1 MDTRQL
7 REVGRR
13 AGKAAERRQLLE
25 TGRASVVAR
34 SRHIYLRY
42 ALSAAALLV
51 LAASLWLV
59 VSMSLG

>member
-7 REVGRR
+7 REVGRL
-13 AGKAAERRQLLE
+13 AGKAAERRQLLA
-25 TGRASVVAR
+25 TGRASVAK
-34 SRHIYLRY
+34 SRYLYLRY